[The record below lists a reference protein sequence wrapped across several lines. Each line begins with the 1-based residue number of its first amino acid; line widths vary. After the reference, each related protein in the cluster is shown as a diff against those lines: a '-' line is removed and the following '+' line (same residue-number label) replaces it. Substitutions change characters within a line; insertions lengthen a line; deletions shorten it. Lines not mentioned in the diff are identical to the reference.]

1 MHKEESVLVGIA
13 LCMLLYIIVH
23 DNYRYVVFLCQ

>member
-1 MHKEESVLVGIA
+1 MHKEESVLGIA